1 MERVNIVDQ
10 HTVYHEGT
18 ELLPLDEQPLQ
29 PLDEQPLQPLHEQPL
44 HQVLPDGAA
53 PVNDMPKDS
62 VNTLRKEKFKD
73 TPSTDPGL

>member
-18 ELLPLDEQPLQ
+18 ELLPLDEQPL
-29 PLDEQPLQPLHEQPL
+29 
-44 HQVLPDGAA
+44 HQVLPDDAA